1 MKIQISKRKQDFTKS
16 VKIILKEVVISQ
28 QNPWRMKIWQ
38 NQTSEQLK
46 KGKSNKEDDRI
57 EIEKENVKRLREISR
72 ETPKLSIVLVILM
85 Y

>member
-57 EIEKENVKRLREISR
+57 EIEKENVKGLREIS
-72 ETPKLSIVLVILM
+72 
-85 Y
+85 